1 MTPDMRAPRPFSD
14 HRGGGGWINELA
26 STDHSGTFRAGQG
39 LLTRRV
45 AGYSTQPH
53 LDPPTTGHHRRVAT
67 TAVMV
72 VLPAGRP
79 YRRPD
84 LKHWSGFCRGAI
96 RGKGKP
102 AAVIRVTRNISER
115 RPIDRCDDEAIP

>member
-1 MTPDMRAPRPFSD
+1 MQIHMFTE
-14 HRGGGGWINELA
+14 GGGWINELA

-39 LLTRRV
+39 LLTSRA

-72 VLPAGRP
+72 VLHVTAMLSNVPQ
-79 YRRPD
+79 
-84 LKHWSGFCRGAI
+84 L
-96 RGKGKP
+96 
-102 AAVIRVTRNISER
+102 VLVLRVTG
-115 RPIDRCDDEAIP
+115 D